1 MAFDF
6 RNIIGKIKDQFKPKT
21 YFNVDTGEVI
31 KRRIYNKLDEKEKST
46 YIPTVKFDDIKPK
59 LPKEEI
65 KQTSHNKT
73 RIPNT
78 FNTTSNTSIET
89 KGTRVPFSR
98 YISNREE
105 REEERR
111 IRKLRKVEL
120 KQREREERQRARKEQ
135 AEKTRLAREQK
146 QFEDRNKSRQQKEQE
161 RWYKRKEK
169 EQTKADIKRQKAI
182 DKQKQKAQKRWEEEQ
197 EKWKKRKEKEAQ
209 KEIEKAKTEPKKK
222 GRPKGSKN
230 KPKEKTYEDVKPEAP
245 PKKIT
250 KDIEKRSAETTT
262 IGDIDTLKK
271 RLLDLQRKEYPLLD
285 LSNLG
290 EYLYNMVENNE
301 AYYEQEDGTNTYD
314 DYLIQNMED
323 IDEAIKSVEYYGS
336 TQEEI
341 GGFITHLTNKL
352 NMGALSISEAEDV
365 ASIIEQGFLVN
376 GEFNSF

>member
-46 YIPTVKFDDIKPK
+46 YIPSIKFEEIKPK
-59 LPKEEI
+59 LPKVEAQEPA
-65 KQTSHNKT
+65 HNKT
-73 RIPNT
+73 IISKKPIVKTN
-78 FNTTSNTSIET
+78 NSNDTT
-89 KGTRVPFSR
+89 GTRVPFSR

-105 REEERR
+105 RRF
-111 IRKLRKVEL
+111 RKLRKVEL